1 MSWTGPADLVWI
13 PAAPLV
19 VALALGIASGVLRR
33 QLADRTI
40 AWVAAAGFAV
50 PALLSTLFFARLVSG
65 GIEVPIVD
73 RVGSWFGLGVGAEAL
88 DVAFVLRFDPVAAL
102 LCLVASYVGLAIQI
116 HAGIHMARD
125 DHDDGGLQRFCAYAC
140 ALLAAV
146 LLFVLADDMVLA
158 FAAWVSCGLFGRLL
172 VGFWYGE
179 ADRRAALQKVSL
191 RQRTGDALFLAGL
204 LSVFW
209 QLVDGGGADLSWSSL
224 RAARD
229 TLLAVPP
236 PAHEGEAPG
245 VAPAV
250 YTGLLFALAAA
261 SRLFVLPFM
270 FGLRAASVAPS
281 PASAFMQAVAMPCTG
296 ILLLVRVGFLF
307 EAVPLLETALCW
319 VAAAG
324 ALLFVLA
331 SLAED
336 DGRAILTW
344 TTGSQLSI
352 AALAVGLGAYDVA
365 LFHVTAHACAKA
377 LLFLGIATASKARGH
392 QHDRTKLQPLG
403 LAMVWPQAFTLVGA
417 LTMAGLPPTIA
428 FFSIEQ
434 VLDAADRAVELPGH
448 LTLCVLVLLT
458 VFFTALT
465 TIRLYYLVFPVRSS
479 FDPARRRLA
488 WEPRTPSLWSLG
500 ALAVLCAF
508 GGVIGVSQIFGDALE
523 IEQMN
528 SLSVFFEPVLPD
540 VHPPRGEPGRQS
552 TWIGLQVLAMAAGAV
567 GARLL
572 FRNRAEPV
580 LDLRNRFR
588 GPGRRVVDA
597 LDPDNVFG
605 WLVIVPSSAVA
616 RQLARG
622 PIGERLLVFVLETAP
637 AKLADWVGG
646 LFDRYGQ
653 AGYAQ
658 GVLASM
664 LVGAVLVVLGLTLG
678 GVL

>member
-1 MSWTGPADLVWI
+1 MSFTGPAALAWI
-13 PAAPLV
+13 PAAPLLV
-19 VALALGIASGVLRR
+19 GLSLGVASGLLRR
-33 QLADRTI
+33 QLADRSVATI
-40 AWVAAAGFAV
+40 AAAGFAL

-65 GIEVPIVD
+65 GIDVPIVE
-73 RVGSWFGLGVGAEAL
+73 RSGSWLGLGVGAEAL
-88 DVAFVLRFDPVAAL
+88 DVAFVLRFDPLSAL
-102 LCLVASYVGLAIQI
+102 LCLVASYVGLAIQL
-116 HAGIHMARD
+116 HAGVHMARD
-125 DHDDGGLQRFCAYAC
+125 DHDDGGLQRFCAYSC
-140 ALLAAV
+140 ALLSAV

-179 ADRRAALQKVSL
+179 EDRRAALQKVSL
-191 RQRTGDALFLAGL
+191 RQRAGDALFLAGL

-224 RAARD
+224 RAAGD
-229 TLLAVPP
+229 TLLAVPEP
-236 PAHEGEAPG
+236 VAEGEPPG

-281 PASAFMQAVAMPCTG
+281 PASAFLQSVAMPCTG
-296 ILLLVRVGFLF
+296 ILLLVRVSFLI

-319 VAAAG
+319 VAGLG

-344 TTGSQLSI
+344 TTASQLSI

-377 LLFLGIATASKARGH
+377 LLFLGVATASKARGH
-392 QHDRTKLQPLG
+392 QHDRSKLQPLG
-403 LAMVWPQAFTLVGA
+403 LAMVWPQAFTLVGG

-434 VLDAADRAVELPGH
+434 VLDAADRAEGLPGH
-448 LTLCVLVLLT
+448 LLLCGVVLLT
-458 VFFTALT
+458 VFFTALAVV
-465 TIRLYYLVFPVRSS
+465 RLYYIVFPVRSS
-479 FDPARRRLA
+479 FDPARRRLR
-488 WEPRTPSLWSLG
+488 WEPRAPSLWSLG
-500 ALAVLCAF
+500 SLAVLCVF
-508 GGVIGVSQIFGDALE
+508 GGVIGVSQIFGDAFE
-523 IEQMN
+523 VEQMN

-540 VHPPRGEPGRQS
+540 AHPPRSEPGRQT
-552 TWIGLQVLAMAAGAV
+552 TWIALQILAMASGAV
-567 GARLL
+567 AGRLL
-572 FRNRAEPV
+572 FRGRAEPV
-580 LDLRNRFR
+580 LDLRNRLR
-588 GPGRRVVDA
+588 GPGRRVVEA
-597 LDPDNVFG
+597 LDPDNVLG

-622 PIGERLLVFVLETAP
+622 PVGERMLVFVLETAP
-637 AKLADWVGG
+637 AAVVDWLGG
-646 LFDRYGQ
+646 LLDRHGQ